1 MASLFFMPVN
11 HGGLNVENTNAS
23 GASMASSH
31 YHGKPCKRCGGT
43 LRYIRNRA
51 CMVCKNVK
59 HTDKFIG
66 PIHMLYGRPCRK
78 CGGTLRYASDHSCAG
93 CAQERNR
100 IKAAKYKAKLADLPK
115 QTPGSDR
122 CLSCGETKNYFF
134 LDYCR
139 ECRTAE
145 KQRTPEPEKTYSRCE
160 WCGEWK
166 PYRITGACK
175 TCEAAEKRRRAYWE
189 AEDKLRAV
197 EAAQRRYSDPF

>member
-11 HGGLNVENTNAS
+11 HGGLNVENT
-23 GASMASSH
+23 

-43 LRYIRNRA
+43 LRYLKTSGCI
-51 CMVCKNVK
+51 VCQ
-59 HTDKFIG
+59 HTKDKPRLNTG
-66 PIHMLYGRPCRK
+66 EKENGKPCRV
-78 CGGTLRYASDHSCAG
+78 CGETLRYLSDGNCVA
-93 CAQERNR
+93 CTKRKNA
-100 IKAAKYKAKLADLPK
+100 IKVAKRRAKNATIPKA
-115 QTPGSDR
+115 TPGSDR